1 MRELTRHQQA
11 LLEFKQSSSIKARE
25 IENEEN
31 RYRMLLSLHGQVVAQ
46 GIDDIE
52 RQKQKINA
60 QYAKFL
66 DDFKHNAQMN
76 AEKNISE
83 IERNIMVQNVRLEEE
98 AAIQDEELAYLD
110 NKTTQLELTNEQA
123 LSELKEKGVSMEQ
136 HAKK

>member
-1 MRELTRHQQA
+1 
-11 LLEFKQSSSIKARE
+11 
-25 IENEEN
+25 
-31 RYRMLLSLHGQVVAQ
+31 
-46 GIDDIE
+46 
-52 RQKQKINA
+52 
-60 QYAKFL
+60 
-66 DDFKHNAQMN
+66 MN

-123 LSELKEKGVSMEQ
+123 LSELKEKGASMEQ

>member
-52 RQKQKINA
+52 RQK
-60 QYAKFL
+60 
-66 DDFKHNAQMN
+66 
-76 AEKNISE
+76 
-83 IERNIMVQNVRLEEE
+83 
-98 AAIQDEELAYLD
+98 
-110 NKTTQLELTNEQA
+110 
-123 LSELKEKGVSMEQ
+123 
-136 HAKK
+136 